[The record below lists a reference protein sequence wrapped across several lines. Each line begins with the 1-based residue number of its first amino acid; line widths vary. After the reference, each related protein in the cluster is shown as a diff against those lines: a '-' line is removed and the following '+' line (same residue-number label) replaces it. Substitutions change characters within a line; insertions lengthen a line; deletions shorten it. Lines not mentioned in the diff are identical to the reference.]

1 MEDVRKFVRKV
12 LSESLLL
19 ESEPER
25 IPFAFDLPNNILEL
39 SRLFKKN
46 GFELFVVGG
55 AVRDMIL
62 GKEPKDYDLV
72 SDATPDEV
80 ESILGEKHKTIPT
93 GKAFGII
100 TVVMPDGEEYEIAK
114 YREDLGSG
122 RRPEGGVKF
131 STIDQDVK
139 RRDLTINALYYDID
153 KKEII
158 DYVGGVQ
165 DIKTG
170 NVKTVGSPSERFGED
185 RLRILRA
192 VRFAARFDSQLD
204 SEIQKA
210 LQIDNSLEGIS
221 KERIRDEFLK
231 GIQSAKHVVKF
242 LETLDMF
249 GLLQQVLEGM
259 SYSKTDFIEE
269 RDPVVLLANLL
280 KENGASEVRSG
291 LTSQRYTLDEIS
303 KISFLVLFYSFE
315 PSVVFRMK
323 KLQKTSGIS
332 DEQILKFAKW
342 NGMDKRI
349 VDAFLKFDFTVTG
362 DELMSQGFKGRGL
375 GQEMEKRE
383 TEKFMDSI

>member
-19 ESEPER
+19 ENEPER